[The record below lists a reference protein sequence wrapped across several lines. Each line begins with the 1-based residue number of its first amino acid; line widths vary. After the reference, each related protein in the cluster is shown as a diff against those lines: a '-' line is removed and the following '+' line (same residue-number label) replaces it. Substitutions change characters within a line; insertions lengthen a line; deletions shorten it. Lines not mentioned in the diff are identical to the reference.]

1 MPDMSP
7 RSRLAYVAALAAA
20 VVLVAPTTPVH
31 AAEPGTQPTDV
42 TLTRW
47 NSLEDFAKGRSSN
60 LRPDRHGTLRI
71 GRGSE
76 TTTYADPFGD
86 GTAKTYE
93 YGTWTSPVVE
103 TGYPIDESVTSWDVG
118 TPTGTWAEIRFR
130 GRKADGTWTKW
141 FVMGR
146 WTAGDDFAA
155 GDIHRTSVEG
165 QSDTD
170 AALYTD
176 TYVARTGKEPE
187 AFQTRVTLL
196 RPEGAT
202 VSPSLRTVSTLT
214 NEYLPDSAYPGTSTP
229 TLDNAIDLRVPPFS
243 QNIHRG
249 EYPEFGGGGQVWCSP
264 TSTTMVQY
272 HWGHEV
278 PASELTD
285 IEAPNGDPQVAY
297 AAINTWDYA
306 YEGAGNWPFNTA
318 YAGRWG
324 LDGFVTRLRSLAE
337 AETLVA
343 AGFPL
348 VVSASWELEEM
359 PESGYGTDGHLLVI
373 GGFTA
378 EGDPIVYDPNHSSN
392 DEVRNVYTREN
403 FERVWQTSTDG
414 VTYVIHPRDVR
425 LPGAAKATNW

>member
-1 MPDMSP
+1 MPGMSP

-31 AAEPGTQPTDV
+31 AAEPETQPTDI

-76 TTTYADPFGD
+76 TTAYTDPFGD
-86 GTAKTYE
+86 GTAETYE
-93 YGTWTSPVVE
+93 YGTWTSPVVR
-103 TGYPIDESVTSWDVG
+103 TGYAIDESVTSWDVD

-187 AFQTRVTLL
+187 AFQTSVTLL
-196 RPEGAT
+196 RPVGAT
-202 VSPSLRTVSTLT
+202 VSPSLRAVSTLT
-214 NEYLPDSAYPGTSTP
+214 NEYLPDSA
-229 TLDNAIDLRVPPFS
+229 
-243 QNIHRG
+243 H
-249 EYPEFGGGGQVWCSP
+249 
-264 TSTTMVQY
+264 
-272 HWGHEV
+272 
-278 PASELTD
+278 SELH
-285 IEAPNGDPQVAY
+285 
-297 AAINTWDYA
+297 
-306 YEGAGNWPFNTA
+306 
-318 YAGRWG
+318 
-324 LDGFVTRLRSLAE
+324 
-337 AETLVA
+337 
-343 AGFPL
+343 
-348 VVSASWELEEM
+348 EL
-359 PESGYGTDGHLLVI
+359 L
-373 GGFTA
+373 
-378 EGDPIVYDPNHSSN
+378 
-392 DEVRNVYTREN
+392 
-403 FERVWQTSTDG
+403 QTSTNGNDAAIARMTEFMHMTTEEG
-414 VTYVIHPRDVR
+414 LYANFDPAAR
-425 LPGAAKATNW
+425 LFPPSRR

>member
-1 MPDMSP
+1 MSP
-7 RSRLAYVAALAAA
+7 RSRLAYVVALAATT
-20 VVLVAPTTPVH
+20 VLVAPTTPVH
-31 AAEPGTQPTDV
+31 AAEPETSPTDI
-42 TLTRW
+42 TLTQW
-47 NSLEDFAKGRSSN
+47 DSGDDFAKGRSSH
-60 LRPDRHGTLRI
+60 LRPGQSGTLRI
-71 GRGSE
+71 GRDAG
-76 TTTYADPFGD
+76 TTTYTDPFGD

-93 YGTWTSPVVE
+93 YGTWTSPVVR
-103 TGYPIDESVTSWDVG
+103 TGYAIDESVTSWDVD
-118 TPTGTWAEIRFR
+118 TPTGTWAEVRFR
-130 GRKADGTWTKW
+130 GQKADGTWTKW

-165 QSDTD
+165 QNDTD

-187 AFQTRVTLL
+187 AFQTSVTLL

-202 VSPSLRTVSTLT
+202 VSPSLRSVSTLT
-214 NEYLPDSAYPGTSTP
+214 NEYLPASAYPGTSTP
-229 TLDNAIDLRVPPFS
+229 TLGKEIDLGLPPFS

-272 HWGHEV
+272 HWGREV
-278 PASELTD
+278 PASELEG
-285 IEAPNGDPQVAY
+285 IVAPNGDPQVDY

-306 YEGAGNWPFNTA
+306 YEGAGNWPFNIA
-318 YAGRWG
+318 YATRWG

-337 AETLVA
+337 AERLVK
-343 AGFPL
+343 AGIPL
-348 VVSASWELEEM
+348 VVSANWDLEEM
-359 PESGYGTDGHLLVI
+359 PEAGYGTNGHLLVI
-373 GGFTA
+373 GGFTV
-378 EGDPIVYDPNHSSN
+378 EGDPIVYDPNYPSN

-414 VTYVIHPRDVR
+414 IAYVIHPDGME
-425 LPGAAKATNW
+425 LPGAGKATNW

>member
-1 MPDMSP
+1 MRS

-20 VVLVAPTTPVH
+20 TVLVAPTTPVH
-31 AAEPGTQPTDV
+31 AAEPETQPTDI

-47 NSLEDFAKGRSSN
+47 NSLEDFAKGRSDN
-60 LRPDRHGTLRI
+60 LRPDRHGTLLI

-76 TTTYADPFGD
+76 TTTYTDPFGD
-86 GTAKTYE
+86 GSARTYE
-93 YGTWTSPVVE
+93 LGTWTSPVVR
-103 TGYPIDESVTSWDVG
+103 TGYAIDESITSWDVD

-130 GRKADGTWTKW
+130 GRKDDGTWTKW

-155 GDIHRTSVEG
+155 GDIHRTSVDG

-187 AFQTRVTLL
+187 AFQTRITLL

-202 VSPSLRTVSTLT
+202 VSPSLRSISTLA
-214 NEYLPDSAYPGTSTP
+214 NEYLPDSAYPGTSAP
-229 TLDNAIDLRVPPFS
+229 TLDHAIDLGVPPFS

-278 PASELTD
+278 PASELAG
-285 IEAPNGDPQVAY
+285 IEAPNGAPQVAY

-324 LDGFVTRLRSLAE
+324 LDGVVTRLRSLAE
-337 AETLVA
+337 AERLVA

-348 VVSASWELEEM
+348 VVSANWELEEM
-359 PESGYGTDGHLLVI
+359 PEAGYGTDGHLLVI

-378 EGDPIVYDPNHSSN
+378 EGDPIIYDPNYPSD

-414 VTYVIHPRDVR
+414 ITYVIHPRDVQ
-425 LPGAAKATNW
+425 LPGSATNW